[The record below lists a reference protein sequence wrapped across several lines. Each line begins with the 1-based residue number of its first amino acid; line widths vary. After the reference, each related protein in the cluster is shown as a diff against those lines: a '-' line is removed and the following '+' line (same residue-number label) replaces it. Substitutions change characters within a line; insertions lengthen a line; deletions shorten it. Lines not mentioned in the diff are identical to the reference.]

1 MGRSF
6 WPRHGFAQKRRG
18 ESVGRRRQS
27 RYRHGRGRRRPA
39 RLQCHALPLRRI
51 LQGPRPCRLGLSRAL
66 QSRPRHDRRLQ
77 SGPEAH
83 AHANRDGRRQPLRL
97 PLHQENL
104 NVGTGKTMH
113 SIRRCVIAAIFVLGG
128 IATAAHAQD
137 YPTRPVRFISDSAPG
152 SAIDVTMRVIVDG
165 ISRVWGGNAV
175 LINQPGA
182 GGAIG
187 VRAVSSATPDGY
199 TFGMFALSDFVTLP
213 GTADNLPVQVPHDFT
228 PVGSLGGAPMFITA
242 APWLE
247 VKTLPDLIA
256 LAKQRP
262 GELAYGT
269 NGPGR
274 LTHLTGELLQSRAGI
289 KLLMVPYSG
298 GTPQVLNDM
307 MGKRVALAF
316 DSYSGIA
323 GAVEAKNAI
332 PLAVAAPRRMTMF
345 PDLPTVAETLPGFQS
360 AGWQMLVAPVGT
372 PDAIVK
378 KVNAVLIKAL
388 ALDDVKKRLTA
399 LGRDDLPLSPA
410 ETLAFIQHEQA
421 TWAPILAQIGP
432 VK

>member
-1 MGRSF
+1 
-6 WPRHGFAQKRRG
+6 
-18 ESVGRRRQS
+18 
-27 RYRHGRGRRRPA
+27 
-39 RLQCHALPLRRI
+39 
-51 LQGPRPCRLGLSRAL
+51 
-66 QSRPRHDRRLQ
+66 
-77 SGPEAH
+77 
-83 AHANRDGRRQPLRL
+83 
-97 PLHQENL
+97 
-104 NVGTGKTMH
+104 
-113 SIRRCVIAAIFVLGG
+113 
-128 IATAAHAQD
+128 
-137 YPTRPVRFISDSAPG
+137 
-152 SAIDVTMRVIVDG
+152 
-165 ISRVWGGNAV
+165 
-175 LINQPGA
+175 
-182 GGAIG
+182 
-187 VRAVSSATPDGY
+187 
-199 TFGMFALSDFVTLP
+199 
-213 GTADNLPVQVPHDFT
+213 
-228 PVGSLGGAPMFITA
+228 MFITA

-256 LAKQRP
+256 LAKERP

-360 AGWQMLVAPVGT
+360 EGWQMLVAPVGT

-378 KVNAVLIKAL
+378 KVNADLIKAL
-388 ALDDVKKRLTA
+388 GLGRREETADRARPRRLTA
-399 LGRDDLPLSPA
+399 VAGGDLGVHPA
-410 ETLAFIQHEQA
+410 RASRRLGA
-421 TWAPILAQIGP
+421 IGR
-432 VK
+432 